1 MIRKNEWWEYA
12 VFNKENR
19 MHKLWIFFNTLRI
32 FLKKRLRYGT
42 MNVKL

>member
-1 MIRKNEWWEYA
+1 MNGGNMLFLIKKTEW
-12 VFNKENR
+12 
-19 MHKLWIFFNTLRI
+19 HKLWIFFNTLRI